1 MTDPIADMLTR
12 IRNAIAVKKPEI
24 VLPHSKIKIEIA
36 KLLEKE
42 KWIKKSEVIVP
53 RTADKD
59 SEQEKFKQIK
69 LILKYKDNNQSFIK
83 NLKRISKPGLRIYV
97 KRDKIP
103 FVLGGFGMSIISTS
117 RGLMT
122 DREARRNKTGGE
134 LICEIW

>member
-36 KLLEKE
+36 KLLERE

-53 RTADKD
+53 NTAKQDL
-59 SEQEKFKQIK
+59 EQEKFKQIK
-69 LILKYKDNNQSFIK
+69 LILKYKDNSQSFIK

-117 RGLMT
+117 HGLMT

>member
-69 LILKYKDNNQSFIK
+69 LILKYKDNSQSFIK